1 MTERYK
7 VDGMTCGGCAKSMTN
22 AITRLA
28 PEAVV
33 QIDVETGIVTVSG
46 ATEAQVRDASDAA
59 GFDFVGQAA

>member
-28 PEAVV
+28 PDAMVE
-33 QIDVETGIVTVSG
+33 IDVKTGTVSVSG
-46 ATEAQVRDASDAA
+46 ASEAQVRAASEAA
-59 GFDFVGQAA
+59 GFDFAGQAA